1 MSVIPHDQRQALAQ
15 SIRLQLGT
23 DALVLITP
31 GPHSCAVVVSSVP
44 GYPSRL
50 SDARAQLDRESAEDG
65 PRLAYNVAQAARA
78 LGLSKSMIYDQLR
91 ANRLASVKVGKRRII
106 TRQQI
111 NAWLAGLPPAR
122 PSLELMPAADRRPV
136 TASPMRLAWAA
147 LT

>member
-1 MSVIPHDQRQALAQ
+1 MAE

-50 SDARAQLDRESAEDG
+50 SDARTQLDRESAEDG
-65 PRLAYNVAQAARA
+65 PRLAYTVAQAARA

-111 NAWLAGLPPAR
+111 DAWLAGLPTGP
-122 PSLELMPAADRRPV
+122 PESLSSCPPRAGAALSPH
-136 TASPMRLAWAA
+136 SPMRSG
-147 LT
+147 T

>member
-1 MSVIPHDQRQALAQ
+1 MSAMPPGPGGPVAE

-31 GPHSCAVVVSSVP
+31 GPHSCAVVISSVP

-50 SDARAQLDRESAEDG
+50 TDARAELDREPVDEG
-65 PRLAYNVAQAARA
+65 PRLAYTVNQAARA

-91 ANRLASVKVGKRRII
+91 SRRLGSVTVGRRRII

-111 NAWLAGLPPAR
+111 DEWLADLPSEP
-122 PSLELMPAADRRPV
+122 PES
-136 TASPMRLAWAA
+136 
-147 LT
+147 

>member
-1 MSVIPHDQRQALAQ
+1 MLTGMSVLPHGPGPAVAE

-23 DALVLITP
+23 DALVLIMP

-50 SDARAQLDRESAEDG
+50 TDAHTQLDREWAEDG
-65 PRLAYNVAQAARA
+65 PRLAYTVTQAARA

-111 NAWLAGLPPAR
+111 DAWLAGLPTGP
-122 PSLELMPAADRRPV
+122 PES
-136 TASPMRLAWAA
+136 
-147 LT
+147 